1 MNMVQRLIL
10 KIVRVVALSLLS
22 LLLYYIL
29 WSTIDEEFRKQIF
42 HWPFEPMDMVFDYSS
57 CLIFTVLALGLS
69 KLVFKYI
76 KWSRHPMLMIVTQI
90 FLILVVNNIT
100 AGIVSNLLSSPYND
114 KDPIAYVE
122 SLYLTGI
129 LSTFVA
135 CIYAMT
141 YYWKSYENVNKERN
155 HFRLQALENQINPH
169 FVFNNFSILAD
180 LIEVDPHKAT
190 EYLMKLSKVYR
201 YTLSHFDHSLISI
214 EEELDFLNQYLYLL
228 NERFGNTITVSIHK
242 NMKNLD
248 GFIPPAALQMF
259 VENAIKHNEHTA
271 TNPLLIEIDTD
282 GQDIIVSNKKQR
294 ISSSVLSAN
303 VGNDNISER
312 YGILS
317 KQSIKINETNDNFT
331 VRLPIIHKKGT

>member
-1 MNMVQRLIL
+1 MVQRLIL
-10 KIVRVVALSLLS
+10 KIIRVVALSLLS

-42 HWPFEPMDMVFDYSS
+42 HWPFEPIDMVFDYSS

-141 YYWKSYENVNKERN
+141 YYWKSYENVNK
-155 HFRLQALENQINPH
+155 
-169 FVFNNFSILAD
+169 
-180 LIEVDPHKAT
+180 
-190 EYLMKLSKVYR
+190 
-201 YTLSHFDHSLISI
+201 
-214 EEELDFLNQYLYLL
+214 
-228 NERFGNTITVSIHK
+228 
-242 NMKNLD
+242 
-248 GFIPPAALQMF
+248 
-259 VENAIKHNEHTA
+259 
-271 TNPLLIEIDTD
+271 
-282 GQDIIVSNKKQR
+282 
-294 ISSSVLSAN
+294 
-303 VGNDNISER
+303 
-312 YGILS
+312 
-317 KQSIKINETNDNFT
+317 
-331 VRLPIIHKKGT
+331 

>member
-29 WSTIDEEFRKQIF
+29 WSTIDEDFRKQIF
-42 HWPFEPMDMVFDYSS
+42 HWPFEPMDMIYDYSS
-57 CLIFTVLALGLS
+57 CLIFTVLALSLS

-76 KWSRHPMLMIVTQI
+76 KWSRHPMLMIITQI

-100 AGIVSNLLSSPYND
+100 AGIVSNFLNSAYND
-114 KDPIAYVE
+114 KDPIIYVE

-129 LSTFVA
+129 LSTFIA

-155 HFRLQALENQINPH
+155 RFRLQALENQINPH

-201 YTLSHFDHSLISI
+201 YTLSHFDRSLISI
-214 EEELDFLNQYLYLL
+214 AEELDFLNEYLYLL
-228 NERFGNTITVSIHK
+228 HERFGNTITVNIDK
-242 NMKNLD
+242 EINKLD

-259 VENAIKHNEHTA
+259 VENAIKHNEHT
-271 TNPLLIEIDTD
+271 TNNPLIIEIKTD
-282 GQDIIVSNKKQR
+282 GSDIIVSNKKHC
-294 ISSSVLSAN
+294 INSSVLSTNIGNSN
-303 VGNDNISER
+303 VLER
-312 YGILS
+312 YVILS
-317 KQSIKINETNDNFT
+317 KQSIKINNTKENFI
-331 VRLPIIHKKGT
+331 VRLPIIHKKDA